1 MDALKQRAIRWMLG
15 MAVFGFGGWGVWSL
29 HGLAYADNPPPARS
43 PSPHKT
49 TQTSS
54 RNKSPKR
61 TKTTKRT
68 KKTARRFFKRRTT
81 RKRRASRFFR
91 IPWRRKPRPPR
102 RPVWK
107 DNVQQMVATAHPL
120 ATQAALDMLKQGG
133 NAMDAAVAAGFVLSV
148 VEPYSSGIGGGGFLL
163 YYDAHK
169 KHLKALDFRE
179 RAPLKS
185 DPQMYARHDEKTAE
199 KLSKEGHLAAAVPGM
214 VAGLAE
220 AAYAYSLLPWTK
232 LLEPAHKH
240 AKEGFPV
247 YRRLAGALRY
257 AKPKLRKFR
266 ATRSIF
272 LKRGKPFEKG
282 EILKQDHLAWT
293 ISQIQR
299 FGPYAFYQGRVA
311 HYILREM
318 QKGGGLISADD
329 LKAYKPL
336 WVQPVVGRYRGY
348 TIYSMGSPSS
358 GGTHLIQML
367 NILSGFPLHNMKL
380 RDPQRMHLVVEAMR
394 LAFADRARYQGDARF
409 VKVPTHGLTSPKYA
423 ALLRKRISAQRAT
436 PDGSIQAGDPYP
448 FNHKHTTHV
457 SIIDR
462 WGNAASMTLTINTT
476 FGSGVVVDGTGIL
489 LNNQMDD
496 FTTLPGKP
504 NAYKLIQSVNN
515 TIAPGKSPLSSMTPT
530 LIFDEKSLLRGA
542 IGSPGGPTII
552 TTVLQLIL
560 HLIDQGIQVEEAM
573 KFPRLHHQ
581 WQPAHLFVESKL
593 RTRHTLQ
600 GLQKLGHTLKRKP
613 WWGNA
618 MALWVTKWRQLTG
631 AADPRGDGSAE
642 GF

>member
-1 MDALKQRAIRWMLG
+1 
-15 MAVFGFGGWGVWSL
+15 
-29 HGLAYADNPPPARS
+29 
-43 PSPHKT
+43 
-49 TQTSS
+49 
-54 RNKSPKR
+54 
-61 TKTTKRT
+61 
-68 KKTARRFFKRRTT
+68 
-81 RKRRASRFFR
+81 
-91 IPWRRKPRPPR
+91 
-102 RPVWK
+102 
-107 DNVQQMVATAHPL
+107 MVATAHPL
-120 ATQAALDMLKQGG
+120 ATQAALDVLKEGG

-148 VEPYSSGIGGGGFLL
+148 VEPYSSGLGGGGFLL

-169 KHLKALDFRE
+169 KDLKALDFRE

-185 DPQMYARHDEKTAE
+185 NPQMFARHDEKTAQ

-214 VAGLAE
+214 VAGMAE
-220 AAYAYSLLPWTK
+220 AASAYATLPWTK
-232 LLEPAHKH
+232 LLDAAHKH

-266 ATRSIF
+266 ATRAIF
-272 LKRGKPFEKG
+272 LKQGKPFEKG

-299 FGPYAFYQGRVA
+299 FGPYAFYQGRVSK
-311 HYILREM
+311 YILREM
-318 QKGGGLISADD
+318 KKGSGLISADD

-336 WVQPVVGRYRGY
+336 WVKPVVGKYRGY
-348 TIYSMGSPSS
+348 TVYSMGSPSS

-367 NILSGFPLHNMKL
+367 NILSGFPLHKMKL
-380 RDPQRMHLVVEAMR
+380 RDPQRLHLVVEAMR

-409 VKVPTHGLTSPKYA
+409 VKVPTHGLTSPQYA

-436 PDGSIQAGDPYP
+436 PGGSIQAGDPYP

-457 SIIDR
+457 SVIDR

-476 FGSGVVVDGTGIL
+476 FGSGVVVAGTGIL

-496 FTTLPGKP
+496 FTTIPGKP
-504 NAYKLIQSVNN
+504 NAYKLIQSEHN

-530 LIFDEKSLLRGA
+530 LIFDEKSRLRGA

-560 HLIDQGIQVEEAM
+560 HLVDQGISVEDAM
-573 KFPRLHHQ
+573 KFPRVHHQ

-593 RTRHTLQ
+593 RTRKTLQ
-600 GLQKLGHTLKRKP
+600 GLKQRGHTLKRKA

-618 MALWVTKWRQLTG
+618 MALWITKWRKLTG